1 MKKLFITPFLFI
13 FFLVSCE
20 KVIDVEVPSIEPK
33 LVVDATFEVFFN
45 ENPVTADT
53 NVKLTLT
60 ADFFADTI
68 LSVTDARVFVTEII
82 DENDTSKNTVFNY
95 SNIDEAGNYQPDTI
109 FVPQDD
115 ITYELTVIYNNETYT
130 SKASKIK
137 STPITK
143 TEQTS
148 RPFFTGEVLEL
159 KVSFLDIA
167 DEDNFYLFDFS
178 DSSFS
183 LVEDNLFE
191 DGEELTISEFYD
203 DEDLEL
209 PSNITIK
216 LSGISRAYFNYF
228 RILSDQGGTGGGG
241 PFETIPATLFG
252 NIINTSTEANFPLGY
267 FHISETDTFDVLLN
281 EIDN

>member
-20 KVIDVEVPSIEPK
+20 KVIDVDVPSVESK
-33 LVVDATFEVFFN
+33 LVVDATFEIFFN
-45 ENPVTADT
+45 ENPITADT

-60 ADFFADTI
+60 ADFFSDTI
-68 LSVTDARVFVTEII
+68 ASVTDASIFVTEII
-82 DENDTSKNTVFNY
+82 DENDTSKNTIFNY
-95 SNIDEAGNYQPDTI
+95 SNIDEAGNYQPDTNFI
-109 FVPQDD
+109 PKDD

-137 STPITK
+137 SSPITN

-148 RPFFTGEVLEL
+148 RPFFTGEVIEL

-167 DEDNFYLFDFS
+167 NEDNFYLFDFS

-183 LVEDNLFE
+183 LVEDRLFE

-209 PSNITIK
+209 PADINIK
-216 LSGISRAYFNYF
+216 LSGVSREYFNYF
-228 RILSDQGGTGGGG
+228 RILSDQGGQGGGG

-252 NIINTSTEANFPLGY
+252 NVINETTEDNFPLGY
-267 FHISETDTFDVLLN
+267 FHISETDIVSVTLE
-281 EIDN
+281 EIGN